1 MEKKNMEY
9 TFDID
14 PNTTLNTLIDF
25 LRQTNSTRILI
36 NPQIDQP
43 LPSITF
49 YNSTLD
55 FETLQSFFG

>member
-1 MEKKNMEY
+1 MEY

-25 LRQTNSTRILI
+25 LRQTNSTLISI
-36 NPQIDQP
+36 NPQIDLP

-49 YNSTLD
+49 HNSTLNFD
-55 FETLQSFFG
+55 TLQSFFC